1 MRQVRLIFTTEEEW
15 RNPALL
21 TAYLPGAEY
30 LGAKRRRGKE
40 KGRGF
45 RGRDSVRCRE
55 KKKEDEEETKKKI

>member
-1 MRQVRLIFTTEEEW
+1 MAQ
-15 RNPALL
+15 PCASL

-45 RGRDSVRCRE
+45 GGATQRRE
-55 KKKEDEEETKKKI
+55 KKEEEEEKKKKKKNMSRGGRTR